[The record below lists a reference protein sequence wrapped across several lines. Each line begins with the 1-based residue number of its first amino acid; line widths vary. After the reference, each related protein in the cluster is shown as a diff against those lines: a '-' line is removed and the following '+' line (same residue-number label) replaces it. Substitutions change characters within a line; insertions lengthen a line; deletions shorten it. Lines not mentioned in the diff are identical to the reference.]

1 MTSQMIHRFNVV
13 ILPINDAPGDARRYQ
28 ISANSPG
35 YLRMVSPAW
44 SEYET
49 RSAFAAAGITQPQI
63 DELFR
68 GNRMVFGGRDPR
80 YIFFGEEQ
88 LQQIG
93 LSPVEVPVGVPA
105 EVPAEVPADQ
115 AVEAPAEA

>member
-1 MTSQMIHRFNVV
+1 MAVDPLRRFNVV
-13 ILPINDAPGDARRYQ
+13 ILPVNNLEGGARRYQ

-35 YLRMVSPAW
+35 YLRLVSPAW
-44 SEYET
+44 SENQV
-49 RSAFAAAGITQPQI
+49 RFALADIGITMNQV

-88 LQQIG
+88 LGQIG
-93 LSPVEVPVGVPA
+93 LAPVSEPVQVTVA
-105 EVPAEVPADQ
+105 S
-115 AVEAPAEA
+115 